1 MARVSDVLAEAD
13 PVGVGGVERLVDLDH
28 RAGGVDPALD
38 EPELDP
44 LGLREGQPEGEGLAR
59 LTDGRGARRRAAS
72 SIRLRVPISSSGP
85 HRPQLRTRA
94 ATSANDGGNGHA
106 RTVPPARARPA
117 RPGVRLRLSAG
128 PGRTILRART
138 RFARSLREGLP
149 MTTTRAAVCTGLN
162 EPWKTEEIEIDPP
175 GNREVRVKMVW
186 SGMCHSDEH
195 LRTGDISQT
204 PEVLEMMGV
213 KSMFPVVGGHEG
225 SGIVTEVGTN
235 VTQVAEGDHVAV
247 SFIPSCGTC
256 HWCASGR
263 QNLCDLGM
271 MTLAGGMISDGT
283 YRYHLGGENL
293 NRMAQLG
300 TFADEMV
307 VPRELARADQPLGQ
321 HEGGRAHQLR
331 HRHRASARP
340 STGPRSSR
348 ARRWSS
354 PAAAASARAPFRAPA
369 SPGRATSSRST
380 RCPSS
385 SRGPRRSAPPTPRPS
400 LLDAQMMLPELTMGR
415 NADVVILTPGVLQG
429 RPHRRGLRAAVPR
442 TPASW

>member
-1 MARVSDVLAEAD
+1 
-13 PVGVGGVERLVDLDH
+13 
-28 RAGGVDPALD
+28 
-38 EPELDP
+38 
-44 LGLREGQPEGEGLAR
+44 
-59 LTDGRGARRRAAS
+59 
-72 SIRLRVPISSSGP
+72 
-85 HRPQLRTRA
+85 
-94 ATSANDGGNGHA
+94 
-106 RTVPPARARPA
+106 
-117 RPGVRLRLSAG
+117 
-128 PGRTILRART
+128 
-138 RFARSLREGLP
+138 
-149 MTTTRAAVCTGLN
+149 MTTVRAAVCTGLN

-283 YRYHLGGENL
+283 YRYHLAGENL

-307 VPRELARADQPLGQ
+307 VPRELARAHQPVGQ

-331 HRHRASARP
+331 HRHRLRLGRRP
-340 STGPRSSR
+340 GQGEAGRDG
-348 ARRWSS
+348 RRGRR
-354 PAAAASARAPFRAPA
+354 AAASARAPFRAPA
-369 SPGRATSSRST
+369 SPGRATSSRWT

-385 SRGPRRSAPPTPRPS
+385 SSGPRRSARPTPPPRS
-400 LLDAQMMLPELTMGR
+400 ST
-415 NADVVILTPGVLQG
+415 
-429 RPHRRGLRAAVPR
+429 RR
-442 TPASW
+442 